1 MEGACALAALVQYKK
16 LRNTHWKWF
25 AFYVIF
31 IFLSELF
38 SDWFLEHYPLFR
50 QYYFAYFGIPIEF
63 LFLFWLYSYESLN
76 RRKLFWVCTATYL
89 ISFIPH
95 LILFGRLR
103 VIYSLNYTVGNLLL
117 LLLVIL
123 EFNKQIKTDAILSF
137 KENKMFYINAGVTLF
152 YIGTLPFFS
161 FYGLI
166 LKEPDIWNIYYIF
179 FLVANCL
186 MYLLFTVSFI
196 WGKPKT

>member
-1 MEGACALAALVQYKK
+1 MEGCCATAAVIQYPK
-16 LRNTHWKWF
+16 LRDTPWKWF

-38 SDWFLEHYPLFR
+38 SDQCLAYFPLFR
-50 QYYFAYFGIPIEF
+50 QYYFAYFGIPSEF
-63 LFLFWLYSYESLN
+63 LFLFWLYGYESLKLK
-76 RRKLFWVCTATYL
+76 KLFWICAIAYL
-89 ISFIPH
+89 ASFIPH
-95 LILFGRLR
+95 LLLFGQLHI
-103 VIYSLNYTVGNLLL
+103 IYSINYTVGNLLL
-117 LLLVIL
+117 LLLVII

-166 LKEPDIWNIYYIF
+166 LKQPAVWNAYYIF
-179 FLVANCL
+179 FLVANCI
-186 MYLLFTVSFI
+186 MYLLFTASFI
-196 WGKPKT
+196 WGKPKI